1 MRVFVGTAQEYK
13 EVAHLF
19 AEEPSGT
26 VNKGV
31 AGPPGSGSPPPG
43 SSSFEASQANFTLSP
58 ELIELALNRIPL
70 SRKQSK
76 VWRAIVDAY
85 PNWITA
91 AELAEQTGIER
102 HQLSGVWGAL
112 GRRLANTPGWPADKW
127 PIDEDWEDEDQMPRY
142 RAHEVLSNLIKA
154 GRIKLK

>member
-1 MRVFVGTAQEYK
+1 MRVFYGTPQEFK
-13 EVAHLF
+13 EVAHLLN
-19 AEEPSGT
+19 ADDHRTSAT
-26 VNKGV
+26 AAQRTN
-31 AGPPGSGSPPPG
+31 GSN
-43 SSSFEASQANFTLSP
+43 SSEAIQGDFKLSP

-76 VWRAIVDAY
+76 VWRAIADAY

-91 AELAEQTGIER
+91 AELAERTGIER
-102 HQLSGVWGAL
+102 HRLSGVWGAL

-127 PIDEDWEDEDQMPRY
+127 PFDEERDDENNLPRY
-142 RAHEVLSNLIKA
+142 RAHEVLSNLVKT